1 MKIFMLDAA
10 CNTMPY
16 DHSLCEALSKNG
28 HNVNFFAST
37 YVHTD
42 WTQQQSYNYR
52 RHFYNFTNLLYK
64 NRSKGFLRRYFKTIE
79 HIVNM
84 FQFVR
89 IVKSEKPE
97 ILDSIKSSGKL
108 EENVE
113 KLLTEIITE
122 LKKNFKS

>member
-42 WTQQQSYNYR
+42 WTQQQSYNYPVANSQKQT
-52 RHFYNFTNLLYK
+52 H
-64 NRSKGFLRRYFKTIE
+64 
-79 HIVNM
+79 
-84 FQFVR
+84 
-89 IVKSEKPE
+89 
-97 ILDSIKSSGKL
+97 
-108 EENVE
+108 
-113 KLLTEIITE
+113 LTR
-122 LKKNFKS
+122 FHWYVV